1 MRSVPHN
8 EVVEHLEQNGYD
20 TGWVSEY
27 DKEAVERLSDSF
39 DENVSSEIVLDWSEI
54 EGQVYD
60 GLFEDP
66 NTGPEYDFTEFL
78 YSHDEMV
85 GRMMYYMVSVF
96 GKSYDFESL
105 VDDIEKLS
113 NNPLYDAPFDRE
125 RALSANPE

>member
-1 MRSVPHN
+1 
-8 EVVEHLEQNGYD
+8 
-20 TGWVSEY
+20 
-27 DKEAVERLSDSF
+27 
-39 DENVSSEIVLDWSEI
+39 VSSEIVLDWSEI

-66 NTGPEYDFTEFL
+66 TTGPEYDFTEFF
-78 YSHDEMV
+78 YSQDEMV

-105 VDDIEKLS
+105 VDDVETLS

-125 RALSANPE
+125 RALFANPE